1 MEQMLVEYS
10 RKMIVRMIIF
20 MGLLFILLNTI
31 LYLDM
36 STLTLKLSFLST
48 HLSLS
53 KLELLNQ
60 EHQLGVHTFMGYTFL
75 SVGAFLL
82 CGLFLWISLRLTLT
96 GILKKSARV
105 SETPKVSEIP
115 KDDKAERENIE
126 KRHFLHLIS
135 VFQKEGRLMDFLAE
149 NLEDYEDEQIGA
161 AVRSIHENCKKTL
174 SKYVASEAVIKEA
187 EGDEIVVPK
196 GFDPASV
203 KLTGNVTGE
212 PPFKGIVRHRG
223 WKVSKLEM
231 PMLSASQDFTVIA
244 PAEVEIV

>member
-1 MEQMLVEYS
+1 MEQMLIEYS
-10 RKMIVRMIIF
+10 RRMIIRMIIF

-36 STLTLKLSFLST
+36 STLALKLSFLSN
-48 HLSLS
+48 HLNLS

-60 EHQLGVHTFMGYTFL
+60 EREISTHTFMGYTFL
-75 SVGAFLL
+75 SVGAFLI

-96 GILKKSARV
+96 GLMKKGNRI
-105 SETPKVSEIP
+105 SETPKVSELP
-115 KDDKAERENIE
+115 KEEKAERENIE
-126 KRHFLHLIS
+126 KRHFLHLLS
-135 VFQKEGRLMDFLAE
+135 VFQKEGRLIDFLAE
-149 NLEDYEDEQIGA
+149 NLEDYEDEQICA
-161 AVRSIHENCKKTL
+161 AVRSIHENCRKTL
-174 SKYVASEAVIKEA
+174 YKYVTPDTVIQEA

-231 PMLSASQDFTVIA
+231 PILSASQDFTVIA
-244 PAEVEIV
+244 PAEVEIQ